1 MQRAAF
7 IISFMKS
14 PHSHTWHLD
23 SKQARKL
30 QTRLSN
36 EVIRCSSSI
45 DVKLIAGVDVS
56 ASRFSRSGRAAIV
69 VLDYPSMELREV
81 AIAESNIDFPYIPGL
96 LSFREAPLYLK
107 AWKKLKSQ
115 PDLLMV
121 DGQGIA
127 HPRRLGIASHLGL
140 LLDTPAIGCAK
151 SRLIGMHDS
160 LPDEAGSYRLLMDK
174 GEVIGAVVRTKHRVQ
189 PVYVSIGHRIDLENA
204 VSFVL
209 ECCRGYR
216 LPQPARLAHM
226 AAGGQLGLRDY
237 GHMAEKQKM
246 RRR

>member
-1 MQRAAF
+1 
-7 IISFMKS
+7 
-14 PHSHTWHLD
+14 
-23 SKQARKL
+23 
-30 QTRLSN
+30 
-36 EVIRCSSSI
+36 
-45 DVKLIAGVDVS
+45 
-56 ASRFSRSGRAAIV
+56 
-69 VLDYPSMELREV
+69 MELREV

-107 AWKKLKSQ
+107 AWKKLKSH

-160 LPDEAGSYRLLMDK
+160 LPDEAGGYRLLMDK
-174 GEVIGAVVRTKHRVQ
+174 DEVIGAVVRTKHRVQ
-189 PVYVSIGHRIDLENA
+189 PVYVSIGHRIDLDNA
-204 VSFVL
+204 VSYVL

-226 AAGGQLGLRDY
+226 AAGGQLGLHDY